1 MASGRLRLDY
11 PKWVLHF
18 RADMGFGGYDKIVQP
33 AIRRIRQNSAIVW
46 SHRHPEFFWIAR
58 YIRSLGDVL
67 EAGIAVDDLL
77 IAMQQLGCWGYVVN
91 VGSRGDDSM
100 DQAVVFVHTSV
111 VLPLRGPAATS
122 RSTTGCS
129 SCSGA
134 SPDLP
139 SSIYTSASSSL
150 GLRPRKGGAGGD
162 DQGGLDG
169 RALPHRHAPCEEL
182 GYFGHKDLLHQL
194 LLLHQLAESQDRRLI
209 RDPVTDQL
217 DAGKAAHGGYLN
229 QGLPSPGC

>member
-1 MASGRLRLDY
+1 
-11 PKWVLHF
+11 
-18 RADMGFGGYDKIVQP
+18 
-33 AIRRIRQNSAIVW
+33 
-46 SHRHPEFFWIAR
+46 
-58 YIRSLGDVL
+58 
-67 EAGIAVDDLL
+67 
-77 IAMQQLGCWGYVVN
+77 MQQLGCWGSVVH

-122 RSTTGCS
+122 RSATGCC

-139 SSIYTSASSSL
+139 YPVYSSASSSL

-169 RALPHRHAPCEEL
+169 RALPHRHAPGAEL
-182 GYFGHKDLLHQL
+182 GFFGHKDLFHRLVL
-194 LLLHQLAESQDRRLI
+194 LQQVAESQDRRLI

-229 QGLPSPGC
+229 QGLPSTGR